1 MELSQV
7 FSYITPLNSRSE
19 LEEHMSLVI
28 TKLVTISRSSLGL
41 WNRGWN
47 ETKSLLSTAIKT
59 DGQPGHDIFAAKA
72 LLLVRLGQVRA
83 QTPCHVE
90 RVHHLAINS

>member
-59 DGQPGHDIFAAKA
+59 DG
-72 LLLVRLGQVRA
+72 
-83 QTPCHVE
+83 
-90 RVHHLAINS
+90 